1 MLSRPSAQWRSTIA
15 TMRPSLRWLLLGSA
29 VLAVV
34 VPVGWWAVDR
44 ALQPA
49 EVDRAPLVAAAAQ
62 FDVRIRRDE
71 WGVPHILGKRNV
83 DAAFGI
89 AYAHAE
95 DDYPTIQQVLLAT
108 RGKLAAEAG
117 LDAAPTD
124 YIANLLGVW
133 QTIDQRYDR
142 DLPPDLKAVLDAY
155 AAGLN
160 YYAATHENEVAR
172 GVLPFTG
179 RDIAA
184 GFVFKTPFFYGLD
197 RELRRLNDLPPD
209 PLPKGS
215 NGVAVAP
222 SRSTDGATR
231 LLVNSHQPFTGPVA
245 WYEAVVESGEGW
257 HVAGGFFPGS
267 PFLLHGH
274 NAHLGWANTVNAP
287 DLVDVY
293 RLQLNPANLH
303 EYRLD
308 GRWVPFT
315 RRDAKLRVRLWGPFR
330 WTTSRE
336 VLWSVHGPVLQTR
349 SGSYALRY
357 AGMGEVR
364 QALQYWRLNLARNVD
379 EWRAAMDLLALP
391 SINYV
396 YADDKGN
403 IGYVYNGQ
411 FPRRQAGVDWS
422 GVLPGDRSDL
432 VWQGYAPFSAVP
444 QLWNPPSGLVFNANN
459 TPFQATARGDGL
471 DPAAFPGTWGIQRN
485 MTNRAWRLLETYG
498 ADTQISPEE
507 FRAYKF
513 DAAYSPRS
521 EVARVAKELAVP
533 SPQDGAALAAARQVL
548 ASWNLQTDRA
558 NRGAA
563 LGVLATTAVLGPEGD
578 GNQGVGPQVA
588 LEQAAASLQQHF
600 GRLDP
605 AWGEV
610 NRLRRGAA
618 DLPLDGAPDI
628 LRAVYGKPAADGRLG
643 AVAGDTYIMFVS
655 WDKAGRLHSESVHQ
669 FGSATERPAS
679 PHYVD
684 QAPWF
689 ASQRTKPVR
698 FTQAQLAGHVV
709 EDYRPGEARRSPRE
723 AGP

>member
-1 MLSRPSAQWRSTIA
+1 
-15 TMRPSLRWLLLGSA
+15 MRRSLRWFLLGTV

-34 VPVGWWAVDR
+34 VPAGWWAVDH

-71 WGVPHILGKRNV
+71 WGVPHVRGKRNV

-89 AYAHAE
+89 AFAHAE

-133 QTIDQRYDR
+133 QTIAERYER
-142 DLPPDLKAVLDAY
+142 DLPADLQAVLEAY

-160 YYAATHENEVAR
+160 YYAATHEAEVAR

-245 WYEAVVESGEGW
+245 WYEAVVESDEGW

-293 RLQLNPANLH
+293 RLQLNPANPD

-308 GRWVPFT
+308 GQWVPFIK
-315 RRDAKLRVRLWGPFR
+315 REAKLRVRLWGPFR

-364 QALQYWRLNLARNVD
+364 QALQYWRLNLARNID
-379 EWRAAMDLLALP
+379 EWRAAMALLALP

-396 YADDKGN
+396 YADEKGN

-411 FPRRQAGVDWS
+411 FPQRQAGVDWS
-422 GVLPGDRSDL
+422 GTLPGDRSDL

-444 QLWNPPSGLVFNANN
+444 QLWNPRSGLVFNANN

-471 DPAAFPGTWGIQRN
+471 DPAAFPASWGIQRN
-485 MTNRAWRLLETYG
+485 MTNRAWRLLETFG
-498 ADTQISPEE
+498 ADASISPEE

-513 DAAYSPRS
+513 DAAYSARS
-521 EVARVAKELAVP
+521 EVARVARELATP
-533 SPQDGAALAAARQVL
+533 MPQDDASLAAARQLL
-548 ASWNLQTDRA
+548 AGWNLQTDRA
-558 NRGAA
+558 NRAAA

-578 GNQGVGPQVA
+578 GTQGTAPQAA
-588 LEQAAASLQQHF
+588 LEEAAATLRQSF
-600 GRLDP
+600 GRADP
-605 AWGEV
+605 VWGEV

-618 DLPLDGAPDI
+618 DLALDGAPDT
-628 LRAVYGKPAADGRLG
+628 LRAVYGKPAADGRLA
-643 AVAGDTYIMFVS
+643 AVAGDTYILFVS
-655 WDKAGRLHSESVHQ
+655 WDKAGRLSSESIHQ

-679 PHYVD
+679 RHYAD
-684 QAPWF
+684 QAPLF
-689 ASQRTKPVR
+689 AAMRTKPVW
-698 FTQAQLAGHVV
+698 FTEEQLAGHVL
-709 EDYRPGEARRSPRE
+709 EDYRPGQARSHTGRGRP
-723 AGP
+723 